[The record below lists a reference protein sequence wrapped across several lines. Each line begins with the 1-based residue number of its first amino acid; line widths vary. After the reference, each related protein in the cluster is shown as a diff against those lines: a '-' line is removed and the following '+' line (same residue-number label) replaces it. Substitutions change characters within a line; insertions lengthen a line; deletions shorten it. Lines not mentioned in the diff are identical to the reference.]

1 MYETLEPFIE
11 TAAYLIHGY
20 CLYMFL
26 GGFRRQRIDK
36 DKLTCTLTILTWFA
50 ANLAIRYFVFSKP
63 PFTLCD
69 SLMSFLLRT
78 AAIYIIGLCFY
89 KGKQLTHLFLTLLFV
104 ALLYVCS
111 QIGVGVRLFLVDGL
125 EKLSWHIEALHN
137 VTLIKLLVDGIY
149 LLIDL
154 SAVAM
159 FYFSVKIIGKHH
171 SRPADKRSTKEFISD
186 MLPALM
192 GSLVSV
198 ALYFM
203 LLMINEQGHLM
214 DYDNYKIIYLFI
226 IIVFVAVWL
235 IILYGFRLQE
245 EISDLQEERTQKNI
259 LETQISQIQN
269 SMLEMERF
277 YESVRHVKHD
287 MKNQMAVMEK
297 LLCKG
302 EPEEN
307 KEITQ
312 YFNDMQ
318 KTLLHLEQKIQT
330 GNVVSDAV
338 ISNKFYYA
346 AKEMKDIHL
355 EADSFLLTDDVHV
368 RAYDI
373 GIILNNGLDN
383 AIEACQKARQKH
395 PESKV
400 YIKIKS
406 FWKQK
411 MFFIEIENSFDGEVS
426 WQEDGY
432 PCSTKAEHETHGIG
446 LKNIRYCALKYG
458 GDIDCIAAQ
467 DRFILSVM
475 LKGRKAE
482 T

>member
-1 MYETLEPFIE
+1 
-11 TAAYLIHGY
+11 
-20 CLYMFL
+20 
-26 GGFRRQRIDK
+26 
-36 DKLTCTLTILTWFA
+36 
-50 ANLAIRYFVFSKP
+50 
-63 PFTLCD
+63 
-69 SLMSFLLRT
+69 
-78 AAIYIIGLCFY
+78 
-89 KGKQLTHLFLTLLFV
+89 
-104 ALLYVCS
+104 
-111 QIGVGVRLFLVDGL
+111 
-125 EKLSWHIEALHN
+125 
-137 VTLIKLLVDGIY
+137 
-149 LLIDL
+149 
-154 SAVAM
+154 
-159 FYFSVKIIGKHH
+159 
-171 SRPADKRSTKEFISD
+171 
-186 MLPALM
+186 
-192 GSLVSV
+192 
-198 ALYFM
+198 
-203 LLMINEQGHLM
+203 M

-226 IIVFVAVWL
+226 IIVFVAIWL